1 MKWIIYI
8 LAVLLTLTAVNAAVS
23 VWTYDQLTNNSVS
36 DTNPDVAIDSSHVAH
51 YAYERSGNI
60 YYKNTADNIEVLV
73 NVGSDSSI
81 AVDSDDVPW
90 ITFTYN
96 GGVVLAKGYDWNIYN
111 ITNNGYGPRIAISE
125 TTVHLVYMGPSDYS
139 NGVKY
144 AKFSNGVVVSNYEIC
159 ASYYRNYCTDPA
171 IAVDSSGYYH
181 WIARRHTIDCGWS
194 CYHSYSS
201 IYGTDANGGYAVGF
215 DWIEIGRNV
224 LTADDNGVAH
234 IVYGSGNIIQKS
246 INPYTGEINTSTV
259 AIGNSPAIASK
270 VTDLAITF
278 VDNSMIYVITDT
290 GAGWSDPVLMDTGSN
305 PVVALGSQAIVYEK
319 NDGSDL
325 DIFGM
330 TNGIELAPADAD
342 SDTILDD
349 VDNCPSV
356 SNPLQEDNDG
366 DGIGDACDTD
376 DDNDGSIDD
385 LDCADFDSAIYP
397 GATESCNGLDDDC
410 NFNVDDGL
418 VTPSQ
423 ACNVGVGACYA
434 EGTST
439 KTCNGLTGWS
449 EWGSCSATAGTP
461 GTETCNNLDDD
472 CDGIID
478 EDLTRETNCG
488 VGVCASTGIET
499 CTLGIWNGDTCT
511 AGSPTSEI
519 CNGLDDDCN
528 FNVDDGLVTP
538 SQACNVGVGACYAE
552 GTSTKTCNGL
562 TGWSEWGTCS
572 ATAGTPTIEM
582 CDAGAIDE
590 DCDGNINE
598 ECSCINGA
606 QQSCGSDVGECTF
619 GQSTCTS
626 GVWGSCIGDI
636 GPGTE
641 ICDSLDNDCDGNVDE
656 GNVCVSDTDNDGIA
670 DDADNCVNTANL
682 DQIDTDNDSVGD
694 ACDNCALNAN
704 ADQADNDNDGVGN
717 VCDNCVST
725 SNANQ
730 QDDDGDN
737 IGNVCDVYN
746 CIATG
751 FEICDTLD
759 NDCDGFYD
767 EDDVCSSPAET
778 ECSDGID
785 NDGDQDVDC
794 ADSDCANDQSC
805 QCVSTTEVCDGIDN
819 DCDLAI
825 DEDLT
830 APTQSCNVGIGA
842 CYAEGTSTKTCNG
855 LTGWSEWGIC
865 SVVAGTPG
873 IETCNGIDDDC
884 DELVDEDDVCGSSDE
899 CTDTDEGADIWTP
912 GHAYDLIKM
921 GVDDCDDS
929 DNLKEYYCDGD
940 NAVFDTV
947 QCSDYNAICISAGDE
962 SEPDYCGCAQ
972 GLVLVNEMCIPE
984 NEVPEF
990 GVVAAGLALIGAL
1003 GIFAF
1008 SRRK

>member
-449 EWGSCSATAGTP
+449 EWG
-461 GTETCNNLDDD
+461 
-472 CDGIID
+472 
-478 EDLTRETNCG
+478 
-488 VGVCASTGIET
+488 
-499 CTLGIWNGDTCT
+499 
-511 AGSPTSEI
+511 
-519 CNGLDDDCN
+519 
-528 FNVDDGLVTP
+528 
-538 SQACNVGVGACYAE
+538 
-552 GTSTKTCNGL
+552 
-562 TGWSEWGTCS
+562 
-572 ATAGTPTIEM
+572 
-582 CDAGAIDE
+582 
-590 DCDGNINE
+590 
-598 ECSCINGA
+598 
-606 QQSCGSDVGECTF
+606 
-619 GQSTCTS
+619 
-626 GVWGSCIGDI
+626 
-636 GPGTE
+636 
-641 ICDSLDNDCDGNVDE
+641 
-656 GNVCVSDTDNDGIA
+656 
-670 DDADNCVNTANL
+670 
-682 DQIDTDNDSVGD
+682 
-694 ACDNCALNAN
+694 
-704 ADQADNDNDGVGN
+704 
-717 VCDNCVST
+717 
-725 SNANQ
+725 
-730 QDDDGDN
+730 
-737 IGNVCDVYN
+737 
-746 CIATG
+746 
-751 FEICDTLD
+751 
-759 NDCDGFYD
+759 
-767 EDDVCSSPAET
+767 
-778 ECSDGID
+778 
-785 NDGDQDVDC
+785 
-794 ADSDCANDQSC
+794 
-805 QCVSTTEVCDGIDN
+805 
-819 DCDLAI
+819 
-825 DEDLT
+825 
-830 APTQSCNVGIGA
+830 
-842 CYAEGTSTKTCNG
+842 
-855 LTGWSEWGIC
+855 IC